1 MTLTF
6 KNPYLDREQSN
17 RKSIQGREGELAI
30 IKGDFYPGDALRDS
44 DS

>member
-17 RKSIQGREGELAI
+17 RKSIQGREEPI